1 MKRHTLIAGITTLFL
16 VGAVFIGCGQGN
28 SSATT
33 TGSTNAPT
41 AAPPTTNALATA
53 ASPAAGQMTAYV
65 ARAGSKMR
73 IEGTANIIHPT
84 WQIEGPTIGGMMEAG
99 PGFPIEPGQSVTPG
113 KIEAKAYAFIPVHS
127 LKSVKED
134 GTPYSERM
142 DEVTYEHL
150 KEPLFQQIVYHLT
163 ELTLKEGPKTN
174 GGPYVF
180 ESKGNLT
187 IAGVTNNIPMT
198 VYILP
203 TVAKGEKRLEVTGQ
217 AEVKMTDFK
226 VAPVDINLVLGHITT
241 GDKVTLVFKWIL
253 WQKKAAPTAATP

>member
-1 MKRHTLIAGITTLFL
+1 
-16 VGAVFIGCGQGN
+16 
-28 SSATT
+28 
-33 TGSTNAPT
+33 
-41 AAPPTTNALATA
+41 
-53 ASPAAGQMTAYV
+53 
-65 ARAGSKMR
+65 
-73 IEGTANIIHPT
+73 
-84 WQIEGPTIGGMMEAG
+84 MMEVG

>member
-1 MKRHTLIAGITTLFL
+1 MKKHTLLAGFIALF
-16 VGAVFIGCGQGN
+16 
-28 SSATT
+28 T
-33 TGSTNAPT
+33 
-41 AAPPTTNALATA
+41 LATA
-53 ASPAAGQMTAYV
+53 TLQAADQMTAYV
-65 ARAGSKMR
+65 ARSGSKMR

-84 WQIEGPTIGGMMEAG
+84 WQIEGPTIGGMMDVG
-99 PGFPIEPGQSVTPG
+99 PGFPVDPGQAVTPG

-134 GTPYSERM
+134 GTAYSERM

-150 KEPLFQQIVYHLT
+150 KEPLFKQISYRLT

-187 IAGVTNNIPMT
+187 IAGVTNNITMV

-203 TVAKGEKRLEVTGQ
+203 TVAKGEKRLEVTGST
-217 AEVKMTDFK
+217 AVKMTDFK

-241 GDKVTLVFKWIL
+241 GDQVKLIFKWVL
-253 WQKKAAPTAATP
+253 GQKKAVPAASTP